1 MFATCKAWSSDN
13 TLSGLSMESLLDLGK
28 SLPSTVGH
36 NDHEMPPKHGQICG
50 YEGAL
55 LTGIWPLP
63 AASTKIKLRPLQDA
77 DASWEI
83 CMQVRKQQLELDM
96 EQETGNKR
104 LGKGVRQGCILS
116 LCLFNLHAEY
126 ITRITGLAEAQAGK
140 RLPGVISIT
149 SDIQMTPPLWQK
161 VKKN

>member
-77 DASWEI
+77 DFQHPLQRSSGWRQKSKAL
-83 CMQVRKQQLELDM
+83 CA
-96 EQETGNKR
+96 
-104 LGKGVRQGCILS
+104 LGKTWKNRPSDSQRFSGKDFYKSRFLHLLILRETLMS
-116 LCLFNLHAEY
+116 
-126 ITRITGLAEAQAGK
+126 
-140 RLPGVISIT
+140 
-149 SDIQMTPPLWQK
+149 
-161 VKKN
+161 